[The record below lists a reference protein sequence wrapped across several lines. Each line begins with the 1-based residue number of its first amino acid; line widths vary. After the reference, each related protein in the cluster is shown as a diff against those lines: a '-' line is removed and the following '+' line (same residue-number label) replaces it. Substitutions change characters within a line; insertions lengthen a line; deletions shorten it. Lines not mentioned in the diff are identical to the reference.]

1 MQIYTTK
8 KFSYENILSETAGGN
23 LPVQSQKG
31 VLHDP
36 SQKIILI
43 KIIVIII
50 KNSKIMEGF
59 QIKKSPFPGSP
70 STPVLNQMPQQ
81 VIIPHVQIT
90 SSGVQSTLSAL
101 ESI

>member
-1 MQIYTTK
+1 VFISVFPFLEMQIYTTK

-43 KIIVIII
+43 KKIVIII

-81 VIIPHVQIT
+81 
-90 SSGVQSTLSAL
+90 A
-101 ESI
+101 

>member
-59 QIKKSPFPGSP
+59 QIKK
-70 STPVLNQMPQQ
+70 
-81 VIIPHVQIT
+81 IT
-90 SSGVQSTLSAL
+90 FSRISFHPCSESDAPAGVKKAL
-101 ESI
+101 QAL

>member
-1 MQIYTTK
+1 MQIYTIK

-43 KIIVIII
+43 KLIIIII

-81 VIIPHVQIT
+81 
-90 SSGVQSTLSAL
+90 A
-101 ESI
+101 